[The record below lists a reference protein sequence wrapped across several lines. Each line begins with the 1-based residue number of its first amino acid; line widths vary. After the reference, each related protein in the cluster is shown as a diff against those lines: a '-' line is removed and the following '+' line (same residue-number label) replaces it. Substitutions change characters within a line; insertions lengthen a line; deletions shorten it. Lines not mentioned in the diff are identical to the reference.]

1 MPATLHHTACPLDC
15 PDTCSLEVQVLD
27 GRVTQIDGTRANP
40 ITGGYICRKVRHFPE
55 HLYGE
60 ERLTTPLKRVGA
72 KSRGEFEPISWDDAY
87 GEIAERIQSS
97 IQRHGGESILPFCY
111 GGSNGLLTHDA
122 VDARFFRRLGASQ
135 LARTVC
141 AAATG
146 RASDGLYGK
155 MPGVAF
161 DDYLHARLIVVWGA
175 NPSES
180 GIHLVPFIRQAQKA
194 GAKLVVIDPR
204 KTPLAHRAD
213 IHLPLKVGTDLPIAL
228 AIIRHLFESGA
239 ADEAFLAQHATGADE
254 LRRRA
259 SAWPIERAAQVA
271 DIPAADLRAFAELY
285 AATNPAV
292 IRCGWGLER
301 NKNGGSAVAA
311 VLALPAVAGKFGRR
325 GGGFT
330 MSNSASWN
338 LDATAAAN
346 EPARATRT
354 INMNH
359 LGRVLLEERSPP
371 VEVLFVYN
379 CNPLMTVPHQTA
391 VRRGLLREDLFTVVF
406 EQVMT
411 DTARFADIVLPAT
424 TFLEHHDYRRGY
436 GAYALLGCRP
446 LIEPVGQS
454 RPNYQVFAELCDRM
468 GLSRDD
474 DPRAPHE
481 LFDRVLGA
489 NGQAERIRGEMSA
502 SGVAAPDCGPHP
514 VQFVDVFPR
523 TADRKVHLVPPALDV
538 EAGNGQ
544 PGGLYRYREDAA
556 NGEST
561 KQPGRP
567 SHELLTLISPATSRT
582 ITSYL
587 GQLVKRQV
595 PLELSPA
602 DAAARGIQD
611 GDHVRASNEYGEV
624 VCVAAIDA
632 DLRPG
637 VAVLPK
643 GLWSHNTLSGATANA
658 LAPDTLTD
666 LGGGACFNDAR
677 VQVERMAGP

>member
-1 MPATLHHTACPLDC
+1 M
-15 PDTCSLEVQVLD
+15 LD
-27 GRVTQIDGTRANP
+27 GRVTQIDGSRVNP
-40 ITGGYICRKVRHFPE
+40 LTGGYICRKVHHFPE
-55 HLYGE
+55 HVYGDK
-60 ERLTTPLKRVGA
+60 RLMTPLKRRGA
-72 KSRGEFEPISWDDAY
+72 KGRGEFKPVSWDEAY
-87 GEIAERIQSS
+87 DEIVTRIRQAVG
-97 IQRHGGESILPFCY
+97 RHGGESVLPFCY
-111 GGSNGLLTHDA
+111 GGSNGLLTHDG

-146 RASDGLYGK
+146 RASEGLYGK

-161 DDYLHARLIVVWGA
+161 DDYVHARLIVIWGA

-194 GAKLVVIDPR
+194 GAKLVVVDPR

-213 IHLPLKVGTDLPIAL
+213 LHLPVKVGTDLPIAL
-228 AIIRHLFESGA
+228 AVIRELFQSGA
-239 ADEAFLAQHATGADE
+239 ADGEFLAQHATGAAE

-259 SAWPIERAAQVA
+259 EEWTIERAAAVA
-271 DIPAADLRAFAELY
+271 DVSAADLAAFARLY
-285 AATNPAV
+285 AEARPAV

-301 NKNGGSAVAA
+301 NRNGGSAVAA
-311 VLALPAVAGKFGRR
+311 VLALPAVAGKFALR

-330 MSNSASWN
+330 MSNSASWK

-346 EPARATRT
+346 EPPPATRT

-359 LGRVLLEERSPP
+359 LGRVLLEERTPS
-371 VEVLFVYN
+371 VQVLFVYN

-391 VRRGLLREDLFTVVF
+391 VRRGLLREDLFTVVH

-411 DTARFADIVLPAT
+411 DTALFADLVLPAT

-436 GAYALLGCRP
+436 GAYAMLACRP
-446 LIEPVGQS
+446 VIEPVGQS

-468 GLSRDD
+468 GLSRAD
-474 DPRAPHE
+474 DPRIPEE
-481 LFDRVLGA
+481 LIGRVLTA
-489 NGQAERIRGEMSA
+489 NGQADRLQAELSA
-502 SGVAAPDCGPHP
+502 YGVSAPDCGPHP

-523 TADRKVHLVPPALDV
+523 TADGKVHLVPPALDH
-538 EAGNGQ
+538 EAGGGR
-544 PGGLYRYREDAA
+544 PGGLYRYREEPREAA
-556 NGEST
+556 D
-561 KQPGRP
+561 
-567 SHELLTLISPATSRT
+567 ELTAQSPLPMLTLISPATSRT

-595 PLELSPA
+595 PLELAPA
-602 DAAARGIQD
+602 DAQARGIES
-611 GDHVRASNEYGEV
+611 GDRVRAFNKYGEV
-624 VCVAAIDA
+624 QCVAAVNA
-632 DLRPG
+632 DVRPG

-643 GLWSHNTLSGATANA
+643 GLWSHNTLSGTTANA
-658 LAPDTLTD
+658 LSPDTLTD

-677 VQVERMAGP
+677 VEVERVAAT